1 MWNNYIPFEYYLIR
15 KKQVFKNAINSV
27 ILKMY
32 ETKKLKEKISRVKKK
47 LKIAYMMKLSFG
59 LNILPISLVAHENAV
74 ISKL

>member
-1 MWNNYIPFEYYLIR
+1 
-15 KKQVFKNAINSV
+15 
-27 ILKMY
+27 MY